1 MKLHLSRLLDFTA
14 RLIVRRSC
22 EPETGLGEIGVLTEV
37 RGGVCVYGERGCP
50 VFLCSCK
57 IPYFLQKG
65 KNQIFNGVKSIL
77 ALPFKINNKELFCV
91 LMQSEAL

>member
-1 MKLHLSRLLDFTA
+1 MNQKL
-14 RLIVRRSC
+14 
-22 EPETGLGEIGVLTEV
+22 GLGRLGCS
-37 RGGVCVYGERGCP
+37 RKSGGVCVYGERGCP
-50 VFLCSCK
+50 VFLCSFK

>member
-1 MKLHLSRLLDFTA
+1 MNQKL
-14 RLIVRRSC
+14 
-22 EPETGLGEIGVLTEV
+22 GLGRLGCSRKSEGVC
-37 RGGVCVYGERGCP
+37 VCVYGERGCP